1 MDDLYCIGCGDTFNL
16 DFEDMDGERLYCRRC
31 EMENSGIGINDVA
44 DEKYSTP
51 YCESDNDENY

>member
-16 DFEDMDGERLYCRRC
+16 DFGDMDGERLYCRRC
-31 EMENSGIGINDVA
+31 EMENSGKGINDII

-51 YCESDNDENY
+51 YEGYEEEY